1 MELVAV
7 ERASEV
13 AVERSSAAVVA
24 VERSSEEVVAVERG
38 IGTMAVGSLETFR
51 ERLPCIGTKRQPPER
66 LFLELPLTEYLTS
79 RYWLNGQV

>member
-24 VERSSEEVVAVERG
+24 VERSEEVVAVERG

-79 RYWLNGQV
+79 

>member
-1 MELVAV
+1 VELVAV

-66 LFLELPLTEYLTS
+66 LFLELPPTEYLTS
-79 RYWLNGQV
+79 